1 MENVNN
7 RQAGGSKLLKGLIIG
22 SAVGATAALLMTP
35 KTGKDMREIIRRKS
49 SELSTTARERAGS
62 LASQAKDK
70 AGDVSTKVNEI
81 GRAAAS
87 KVASAAEQTAN
98 VFQNMKRN
106 NDERVNP
113 NGSSNGAAVERSQP

>member
-35 KTGKDMREIIRRKS
+35 KSGKDMRETIRRKS
-49 SELSTTARERAGS
+49 SELSTAARDRAGT

-70 AGDVSTKVNEI
+70 ASDVSTRVNEI
-81 GRAAAS
+81 GRAAAT
-87 KVASAAEQTAN
+87 KVASAAEQTAT

-106 NDERVNP
+106 EEGVSP
-113 NGSSNGAAVERSQP
+113 NGSSNGAAIERSQP